1 MANIFN
7 TKIIIKEK
15 LILAEGDD
23 DCYFLLNLLLKTGID
38 DIQISDIEGVNK
50 LTNHIEAIK
59 GIEGFD
65 IVTSILIFRDSEK
78 SAENA
83 CKSVNISLKETK
95 LIETDIEP
103 FIMSRQNNRKIG
115 FALFPGIDEN
125 GKIYKYGSLEDLCL
139 RLFKEKSVTEEIK
152 AYIKDF
158 QSKTEDFKRPHKNE
172 LHASFSFTDNFV
184 GLKIGETAKAGGFDF
199 DSPYL
204 KPFLNMIKEM

>member
-7 TKIIIKEK
+7 TKIICKEK
-15 LILAEGDD
+15 LIFAEGDD
-23 DCYFLLNLLLKTGID
+23 DCYFLLNLLSKTGID

-50 LTNHIEAIK
+50 LTNHIKAMK

-78 SAENA
+78 SAETA
-83 CKSVNISLKETK
+83 CKSVNNSLKETK
-95 LIETDIEP
+95 LIETNIEP

-125 GKIYKYGSLEDLCL
+125 GKIYEYGTLEDLCL
-139 RLFKEKSVTEEIK
+139 RLFKEKSVYEKVK
-152 AYIKDF
+152 AYIDNF
-158 QSKTEDFKRPHKNE
+158 QSKTENFKKLHKNE

-184 GLKIGETAKAGGFDF
+184 GLKIGETARAGGFDF
-199 DSPYL
+199 DSPHL
-204 KPFLNMIKEM
+204 KPFLKMINEM

>member
-7 TKIIIKEK
+7 RETIIKEK

-23 DCYFLLNLLLKTGID
+23 DCYFLYYLLPIKGID
-38 DIQISDIEGVNK
+38 DIQISDIKGVDK
-50 LTNHIEAIK
+50 LTEHIKAIK
-59 GIEGFD
+59 GMDGFD
-65 IVTSILIFRDSEK
+65 NVTSILIIRDSEK
-78 SAENA
+78 STESA
-83 CKSVNISLKETK
+83 CKSVNNSLRKTE
-95 LIETDIEP
+95 LIEKDIEP

-125 GKIYKYGSLEDLCL
+125 GKIYKSGALEDLCL
-139 RLFKEKSVTEEIK
+139 RLFKDKSVNEKVK

-158 QSKTEDFKRPHKNE
+158 QLNTENFKKPHKNE

-199 DSPYL
+199 DSPHL
-204 KPFLNMIKEM
+204 EPFLKMIKEM